1 MFKQLA
7 EEFGRRGLD
16 VVVMYPNPHLSRP
29 ILIGEVGSVTTV
41 QFWSLNNKS
50 YFKVWRLIAEM
61 ALPFFALVAHALSWQ
76 KTKGRQLITY
86 SPTIFFG
93 LFALLYKSTHS
104 VQHILVLRDLF
115 PQWLVDARLIRGSG
129 LVFWF
134 FRMFERFLYRS
145 SDHIGLMSE
154 GNIEVFNH
162 LNASESEKAFNLP
175 NWTSFSAL
183 ITDEEIEKKCRR
195 AVTPEDPLIVVY
207 GGNIGKAQQLSSF
220 LNLAEEMSSFKNIFF
235 RMAGRGDA
243 MQELLKEAADRGIS
257 NFQYVGELGAKDY
270 INFINAADIGFISLS
285 EDHTAHNF
293 PGKILGYMEAGLPII
308 GFVNKGNDLCDLINQ
323 SASGCLRYHPQVSQV
338 SSFLNDFIQ
347 NADERLRQSQNSRNL
362 GISLFSVTNGSSS
375 ILELLG
381 LNEDSY
387 NK

>member
-1 MFKQLA
+1 MKLLLLIDDYPGLRTPRAGGLMFKQLA

-235 RMAGRGDA
+235 RM
-243 MQELLKEAADRGIS
+243 
-257 NFQYVGELGAKDY
+257 
-270 INFINAADIGFISLS
+270 
-285 EDHTAHNF
+285 
-293 PGKILGYMEAGLPII
+293 
-308 GFVNKGNDLCDLINQ
+308 LI
-323 SASGCLRYHPQVSQV
+323 
-338 SSFLNDFIQ
+338 FLMFNC
-347 NADERLRQSQNSRNL
+347 
-362 GISLFSVTNGSSS
+362 T
-375 ILELLG
+375 
-381 LNEDSY
+381 
-387 NK
+387 